1 MKEQHVIETLIGKKQ
16 QISLATQL
24 VKMILKIDDIRTQ
37 GEGSW
42 CVTYCVTRTHNG
54 TLWRNARTVWLNHK
68 FNLSQDWCFVGL
80 KFFLRIMTAVT
91 FNMVFFSQIKKG
103 RQRTCP
109 FLAVG
114 IFFISVLIIVSHAT
128 EKWGQN
134 RVKDDDFRAKRTFP
148 FARLQ
153 FYFWLDGR
161 GGNSSATVSKN
172 VISNSE
178 KALFI
183 VLPNPSGPAL

>member
-42 CVTYCVTRTHNG
+42 CVTCVTRTHYG
-54 TLWRNARTVWLNHK
+54 TLWRYARTVWLNHK

-80 KFFLRIMTAVT
+80 KFFLRIMTEVT
-91 FNMVFFSQIKKG
+91 FNMVFFSQKKKMQTENLSFSRSWNFFHLG
-103 RQRTCP
+103 SHNRFTC
-109 FLAVG
+109 A
-114 IFFISVLIIVSHAT
+114 

-134 RVKDDDFRAKRTFP
+134 RVKDNDFRAKRTFP

-153 FYFWLDGR
+153 IYFWLAGR

-172 VISNSE
+172 IISNSE

-183 VLPNPSGPAL
+183 VLPNPFGPAL

>member
-42 CVTYCVTRTHNG
+42 CVTYCVTRTHYG
-54 TLWRNARTVWLNHK
+54 TLWCNARTVWLNHK

-80 KFFLRIMTAVT
+80 KFFSRIMTEVT
-91 FNMVFFSQIKKG
+91 FNMVFFSQIKK
-103 RQRTCP
+103 RQTEDLP
-109 FLAVG
+109 FSRSW
-114 IFFISVLIIVSHAT
+114 IFFISVLITVSHAA
-128 EKWGQN
+128 EKLGQN
-134 RVKDDDFRAKRTFP
+134 RVKDNDFRAKRTFP
-148 FARLQ
+148 FPRLQ
-153 FYFWLDGR
+153 IYFWVAGR
-161 GGNSSATVSKN
+161 GGNSSATVSK
-172 VISNSE
+172 ILSDSE

-183 VLPNPSGPAL
+183 VLPNPFGPAL